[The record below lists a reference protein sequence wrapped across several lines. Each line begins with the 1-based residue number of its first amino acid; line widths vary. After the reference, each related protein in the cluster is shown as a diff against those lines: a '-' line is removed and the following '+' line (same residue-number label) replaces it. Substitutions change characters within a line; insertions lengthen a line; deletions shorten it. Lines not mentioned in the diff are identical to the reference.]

1 MPLIPP
7 RLDDRSFDG
16 LVAELLARIP
26 AHTPEWTN
34 PRVGDPG
41 RTLIELFAW
50 LADTI
55 LYRANLVPERQRL
68 VFLKLLGIQL
78 RPALPARGIVT
89 VAFADEAE
97 RVPRTLRV
105 GARVQGPPTFETQ
118 GELTVL
124 PLAAQVFVKRKL
136 DEGQKAELLPVI
148 RELTGLYRALASTR
162 DDAADPSPYTATPLF
177 TSSPPPAAGFDFVA
191 STVDQALWYALL
203 AASPEAVAPLRTAL
217 REGQEGRPFRLNVGV
232 VPTTAPIEAGGEL
245 PRRRPIAH
253 VWEIT
258 TAETQAGLPVFRG
271 LDVTADS
278 SGGLTRNGVVQLALS
293 VGSLGAPT
301 NDPRQD
307 PLAGVRDQSPPR
319 IDDPAVAARIVAWLR
334 LRPVE
339 RLNSLG
345 LTWTGINA
353 VEVVGSRTFRGLVVG
368 QGDGTAQQTLQ
379 LPALAIDPTSLVLH
393 VEEGERGYQPWQLVE
408 DTSAFGRDARVYTL
422 DAEAGTVRFG
432 DGVRGRLPDAG
443 ARVRVFEMRAG
454 GGVEGNLPSGTLKSI
469 SAEAPSGA
477 PIAATFTIAQPL
489 ATRGGVAAETLAE
502 AEARIPAVLR
512 HRNRAVTKDDY
523 VALAAST
530 PGLRVGRVEVLPR
543 FKPQQRRSDV
553 VGALTVMV
561 VPASS
566 SSDAQPPAPRADR
579 PFLEAVH
586 GWLDERRTI
595 GTELYV
601 VGTEYVPIGVSV
613 GVDVR
618 EGFAQEETLSAVRL
632 SLRAFLWPLAPGGA
646 RGSGWDL
653 GATVL
658 AGQLE
663 VAVARV
669 PGVSLVRGVRVFER
683 AGSEWQ
689 PAAMLG
695 AGSQGVRLERWQL
708 PELLSVVAVI
718 GAEPP
723 QDLRGVPS
731 PFRGE
736 GSGSGISIPVVP
748 EVC

>member
-78 RPALPARGIVT
+78 RPAQAARGIVT
-89 VAFADEAE
+89 VGFADDAE
-97 RVPRTLRV
+97 LTPRTLRV
-105 GARVQGPPTFETQ
+105 GARVQGPPSFESQ
-118 GELTVL
+118 AELTVL
-124 PLAAQVFVKRKL
+124 PLVAQVFVKRKL
-136 DEGQKAELLPVI
+136 DAAQAAELLPVI

-177 TSSPPPAAGFDFVA
+177 TSAPPSAVGFDVVA
-191 STVDQALWYALL
+191 SAVDQSLWYALL
-203 AASPEAVAPLRTAL
+203 APRPEAVAPLRASL
-217 REGQEGRPFRLNVGV
+217 RDGQEGRPYTLSVGV
-232 VPTTAPIEAGGEL
+232 VPSTAPVEVLDEL
-245 PRRRPIAH
+245 PPRRPIAH

-258 TAETQAGLPVFRG
+258 TAEMQAGVPVFRG
-271 LDVTADS
+271 LDVLADTT
-278 SGGLTRNGVVQLALS
+278 GGLTRSGVVQLALA

-319 IDDPAVAARIVAWLR
+319 VDDPQLAARIVAWLR

-339 RLNSLG
+339 KLRSLG

-353 VEVVGSRTFRGLVVG
+353 VEVVAAQTSRGLIVG
-368 QGDGTAQQTLQ
+368 QGDGTAHQTVQ
-379 LPALAIDPTSLVLH
+379 LPAVAIDPTRLVLH

-454 GGVEGNLPSGTLKSI
+454 GGVDGNLPPGTLKSI
-469 SAEAPSGA
+469 SAEAPGGA
-477 PIAATFTIAQPL
+477 PIVTTLSVAQPL

-512 HRNRAVTKDDY
+512 HQNRAVTKDDY
-523 VALAAST
+523 VALAAAT
-530 PGLRVGRVEVLPR
+530 PGLRIGRVEVLPR

-553 VGALTVMV
+553 VGALSVMV
-561 VPASS
+561 LPASS
-566 SSDAQPPAPRADR
+566 SADAQPPAPRPDR

-586 GWLDERRTI
+586 GWLDERRAI

-601 VGTEYVPIGVSV
+601 IGTEYVPLGVAV

-646 RGSGWDL
+646 RGSGWEL

-669 PGVSLVRGVRVFER
+669 PGVALVRGVRLFQRVG
-683 AGSEWQ
+683 AGWE
-689 PAAMLG
+689 PAPALG
-695 AGSQGVRLERWQL
+695 AGTQGVRLERWQL
-708 PELLSVVAVI
+708 PELLNVVAVI

-723 QDLRGVPS
+723 GDLRGVPS
-731 PFRGE
+731 PFGSE
-736 GSGSGISIPVVP
+736 GSASGIAIPIVP